1 MNIQSV
7 IDELNRKLPVALDA
21 VEAKYEFVSEDDP
34 RLDRQ
39 LLLRWDNNV
48 TIHDGIMMVIG
59 TLKRSRLVL
68 TPFTLVGVN
77 LIHTLVSTKSLET
90 LPVAP
95 V

>member
-1 MNIQSV
+1 MTIQSV
-7 IDELNRKLPVALDA
+7 VDELNGKLPIALDA

-34 RLDRQ
+34 RLDMQ

-59 TLKRSRLVL
+59 TIKRSRLVL
-68 TPFTLVGVN
+68 TPFTLIGEN
-77 LIHTLVSTKSLET
+77 LIHTFVSTKSLET